1 MEIVQSKNH
10 FIWFLYVKGQKTFF
24 FLDGVECL
32 PYKLYTNSINY
43 MLHFAY
49 FLSDHLLG
57 LRSYKEIAV
66 HNAGFRYFKNKKKIL
81 KHAI

>member
-1 MEIVQSKNH
+1 
-10 FIWFLYVKGQKTFF
+10 
-24 FLDGVECL
+24 
-32 PYKLYTNSINY
+32 